1 MAEGLPNAE
10 IARRLFTSPKT
21 VEHHVSAVLAKLG
34 VQSRAQVIAVAH
46 RLELIPNIGEPQ
58 A

>member
-34 VQSRAQVIAVAH
+34 VQSRAQVISAAH
-46 RLELIPNIGEPQ
+46 HLELIPNIGEPQ